1 MIPQADF
8 DECSYFNFKDDEGED
23 LEEPEE
29 ISFMSDKITNIRDL
43 LNAEGIV
50 TLGTYGVEIEIFY
63 DDMRDNEELKALMDE
78 QGWGNFPKGPY
89 ENVYCFMGN
98 GASVLVSSVFA
109 ASAAAMMIFN

>member
-23 LEEPEE
+23 LKEPEE

-43 LNAEGIV
+43 LNASGIA
-50 TLGTYGVEIEIFY
+50 TLAMYGIEIEIFT
-63 DDMRDNEELKALMDE
+63 DDMEENEELLALMNAE
-78 QGWGNFPKGPY
+78 GWGNFPKGPK

-98 GASVLVSSVFA
+98 AASVLVSSAFA